1 MSLERTN
8 PHNPLE
14 NSKKQVVKTIEEEQR
29 VAHLNINVEL
39 IIRIQSLATPV
50 IFMVRALVLLIVR
63 YTVILRTAS
72 NVEMN

>member
-1 MSLERTN
+1 M
-8 PHNPLE
+8 
-14 NSKKQVVKTIEEEQR
+14 
-29 VAHLNINVEL
+29 NINVEL

-72 NVEMN
+72 NIEMN